1 MESAETP
8 RDLVLR
14 NKADDEEGEKEEEK
28 EGEKEEE
35 KKKEKERDEEDEEGR
50 MDAKKE
56 RKAERGKVRLKSAD
70 LITKSTIQNPNYSY
84 YEMSKEKF
92 AQNEILL

>member
-8 RDLVLR
+8 RDLVLW

-28 EGEKEEE
+28 E
-35 KKKEKERDEEDEEGR
+35 KEKERDEEDEEGR

-56 RKAERGKVRLKSAD
+56 RKAERGNVRLKSAD
-70 LITKSTIQNPNYSY
+70 SIIKSTIQNDNHG
-84 YEMSKEKF
+84 
-92 AQNEILL
+92 